1 MVTVGMDAPGF
12 SLSGARGEQF
22 SLSETIGK
30 KRTLLI
36 FYPVDN
42 TPG

>member
-1 MVTVGMDAPGF
+1 MDAPDF
-12 SLSGARGEQF
+12 SLTGARGERF
-22 SLSETIGK
+22 TLSETIGT